1 MVARYTHAYQFKR
14 TRREL
19 KFLRTRLG
27 RVIRDIRVRSPATTA
42 SSNASRSFSLWPIG
56 YASSITASARGLCA
70 TRPRGRMHRQEQG
83 ADGVRVRLRSIGRH
97 PGHQRR
103 PVCLHAKALYGNGS
117 AATRWDR
124 SSPSLSS
131 RPALRPAVS
140 MSASVIAATITNR
153 SSASGSA
160 ARYGAAPNPFAAR
173 CGGEPPSKPSS
184 ATLGPSTVWASGGA
198 RRRSDQMPCSWLQG
212 IFPPPPALAG
222 KVFCAIYSRRSSH
235 QSRTPNH
242 PETAARRFFPHSLII
257 QDLPNL
263 GRKI

>member
-1 MVARYTHAYQFKR
+1 VAKRAAIMVARYTHAHQFKR

-140 MSASVIAATITNR
+140 MSTSVIAATITNR

-160 ARYGAAPNPFAAR
+160 ARYGAAPNPLAAR

-184 ATLGPSTVWASGGA
+184 ATLRPSTVWASGGA
-198 RRRSDQMPCSWLQG
+198 RRRSDQCRARG
-212 IFPPPPALAG
+212 CR
-222 KVFCAIYSRRSSH
+222 VYSRHLLRWLARCFALSTPGALHTSRGHPTTLKPPHDGSSH
-235 QSRTPNH
+235 TP
-242 PETAARRFFPHSLII
+242 
-257 QDLPNL
+257 
-263 GRKI
+263 